1 MPLLIDDETLDA
13 LGLTEREARIE
24 IACRLYDAEKI
35 ALWPAAKL
43 AGFGTRSEMEA
54 ELLDRGLAVFRYTEE
69 DWEQDRKH
77 IEKAMGIRLPDLP
90 SAPAGE

>member
-54 ELLDRGLAVFRYTEE
+54 ELLDRGLAVYRYTEA
-69 DWEQDRKH
+69 DLAHDLAAMDRVLGSVKQV
-77 IEKAMGIRLPDLP
+77 EMQAK
-90 SAPAGE
+90 